1 MVLPPRA
8 QKSQHTLFL
17 TDTRLTNTP
26 LRSHRPLSAHVTLDL
41 VALAPT
47 HTRHT
52 WADPRVTMN
61 RTTRH
66 TGLPGGRRKHRAP
79 CTAASDTAGDGGTGV
94 SPRHFGLSLSRA
106 ERKAPRTTP
115 KRATSTP
122 LHVVAWSG
130 AGVVRASWQAGWLG
144 QGRGWSGG
152 HHITV
157 WSLTAGQRWERASAH
172 NVPGPSRNCAYH
184 RGGSQTPSRS
194 LGTWPTPVPQAPY
207 PSLPPL
213 PHTPTPPPSQ
223 QLPPVVPLSWH
234 SAPRPARSPM
244 LVEAPRIFW
253 CARAARRTIITCTCS
268 RPFTYNTYGLISES
282 ESKQH
287 SHT

>member
-207 PSLPPL
+207 PSLPPFL
-213 PHTPTPPPSQ
+213 TLLL
-223 QLPPVVPLSWH
+223 LPPVNSCPLSSLSRGTLHLGPHAHQCSWKH
-234 SAPRPARSPM
+234 PGYFGVRGRPGEP
-244 LVEAPRIFW
+244 LLL
-253 CARAARRTIITCTCS
+253 ARAPA
-268 RPFTYNTYGLISES
+268 L
-282 ESKQH
+282 
-287 SHT
+287 SHTILTA